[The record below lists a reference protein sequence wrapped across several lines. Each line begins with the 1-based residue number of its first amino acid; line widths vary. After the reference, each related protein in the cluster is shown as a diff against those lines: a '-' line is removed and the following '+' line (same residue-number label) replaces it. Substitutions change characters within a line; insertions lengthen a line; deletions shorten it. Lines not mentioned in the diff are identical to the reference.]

1 MPLDNSNRNR
11 ITALSLLHGK
21 FLWHSQHHHG
31 LFTLFFPPRLRRDP
45 CLRLS
50 ALAVRPACYGLQL
63 QIQVFTGHKND
74 QHSGLDAW
82 FAPNAQ
88 QYVLSCPEESRII
101 RCTPGER
108 KTVNLPQD
116 TFPSGTR
123 PRVARSL
130 RARERP
136 PRCGWT
142 SVWNRDIGF
151 LIFAGSVSL
160 SLGATPTAAV
170 RLF

>member
-1 MPLDNSNRNR
+1 MYANRACFTYTR
-11 ITALSLLHGK
+11 GVADAGHDSTRRA
-21 FLWHSQHHHG
+21 G
-31 LFTLFFPPRLRRDP
+31 LTR
-45 CLRLS
+45 S
-50 ALAVRPACYGLQL
+50 AWTKRVLC
-63 QIQVFTGHKND
+63 
-74 QHSGLDAW
+74 HSGLDVC

-101 RCTPGER
+101 CCTPGER
-108 KTVNLPQD
+108 KTVNLQQD

-142 SVWNRDIGF
+142 SVWNRDIG
-151 LIFAGSVSL
+151 
-160 SLGATPTAAV
+160 
-170 RLF
+170 